1 MASYKKKKDED
12 TIDDPMAE
20 MRKRYEVAESAVSD
34 KNQACVDDIRFT
46 FVPGEQWDGTMKAR
60 RGMRPCY
67 EFNKT
72 RPVVKS
78 VTNDMRQN
86 DPAIKVIAAQD
97 GHKHL
102 AELMNGLIKNIEAQ
116 SRANVAYDTAGFF
129 AAAGGYGVFEI
140 MTEYAN
146 DDVFEQDI
154 RIKEK
159 RNPFAIL
166 FDPAAKEF
174 DKRDGR
180 FAFEVI
186 NYSKAGF
193 KAKWPD
199 ADPVDF
205 TGGLNPS
212 DRYGSWFTEKQVR
225 VAKYWCKHA
234 ETKTIYQLSDG
245 RVVDEDDYKAL
256 LPSLNQPPPVDPM
269 GQPQGEPLTLKAQRV
284 VKYDRITSEIVSG
297 KETLEG
303 PFDWAGKFIPLVPVW
318 GESVNVEGEEFYQGI
333 ARPIKDAQRLFNWDV
348 CVGQEIMANQPR
360 APLMATAAMIAGYE
374 ESWKNLAVD
383 NSPAMLYNVD
393 PTAPN
398 GGAPFRAQPPA
409 YPGGFFDSAQFTA
422 DLIKSVSNVVDA
434 PVQSRA
440 SSGKA
445 IMAVEHQQDVGNF
458 DYIDNLARAK
468 AFGGEI
474 LIDLIPKIYDTE
486 RQVMILGEDG
496 KEDYA
501 QLNQSVQNPQTGEW
515 QVINDLS
522 QGKYAVQVTV
532 GPSYATQRME
542 TVAALTQ
549 IASNPNPQIAA
560 LASYGII
567 KNMDEPGM
575 IEVEKGTRKLLV
587 AQGILEP
594 DEEAGDAPPGP
605 PPEVQQQMQQ
615 IQEQGQQLQQEKA
628 ALDQQKSEMSVQ
640 AANMQATL
648 AKIEAKQQVLNAN
661 VAKAQAD
668 MENMFLKNSAAQE
681 PQEAAE
687 AKAPAQQ
694 AGDSA
699 VAYAVAQSL
708 SHTLERTEQV
718 AATLGQAEQVAERI
732 EQAAQVA
739 IEAAQVTQAANQPK
753 TKQGTLQRQGDGSY
767 AFTVVES

>member
-1 MASYKKKKDED
+1 MASYKKKDKDA
-12 TIDDPMAE
+12 DDPMAT

-46 FVPGEQWDGTMKAR
+46 FVPGEQWDETMKAR
-60 RGMRPCY
+60 RGLRPCY

-140 MTEYAN
+140 TTEYAN

-186 NYSKAGF
+186 NYSRAAF

-245 RVVDEDDYKAL
+245 RVVDEDDYQAL
-256 LPSLNQPPPVDPM
+256 LPPLNQPAPVDPM
-269 GQPQGEPLTLKAQRV
+269 TGQPQGEPLTLKTHRV

-318 GESVNVEGEEFYQGI
+318 GESVNVEGEEFYAGI

-348 CVGQEIMANQPR
+348 CVGQEVMAEQPR
-360 APLMATAAMIAGYE
+360 APFLFTAAMVAGYE
-374 ESWKNLAVD
+374 EEWRNLAVD
-383 NSPAMLYNVD
+383 NAPGLPYNVD
-393 PTAPN
+393 SSAPN
-398 GGAPFRAQPPA
+398 GGAPIRSQPPA

-445 IMAVEHQQDVGNF
+445 IQAVEHQQDVGNF

-474 LIDLIPKIYDTE
+474 LVDLIPKIYDTD

-496 KEDYA
+496 KESYA

-594 DEEAGDAPPGP
+594 DEKSGDVQPGP

-615 IQEQGQQLQQEKA
+615 IQQQGAQLQQEQA
-628 ALDQQKSEMSVQ
+628 ALAQEKSALDVQKASMG
-640 AANMQATL
+640 ATL
-648 AKIEAKQQVLNAN
+648 AQI
-661 VAKAQAD
+661 
-668 MENMFLKNSAAQE
+668 
-681 PQEAAE
+681 
-687 AKAPAQQ
+687 
-694 AGDSA
+694 
-699 VAYAVAQSL
+699 
-708 SHTLERTEQV
+708 
-718 AATLGQAEQVAERI
+718 QAEQKILAADFNRMKAELKN
-732 EQAAQVA
+732 AQLEHSA
-739 IEAAQVTQAANQPK
+739 TQAQTMLTEANARLADAKTAQIAVDTALAEHTAPMKALQQSAQTEASVIDTYTKSPDTPYFGPPQPNNE
-753 TKQGTLQRQGDGSY
+753 QGL
-767 AFTVVES
+767 ES